1 MLNNICYNNC
11 KIKVMDS
18 STEFTNIEHPSPKQ
32 NHMIHLIK
40 TKIIFTI
47 VKKSLKNNVLY

>member
-11 KIKVMDS
+11 KIKVIDS
-18 STEFTNIEHPSPKQ
+18 STQFTNIEHPSPKQ
-32 NHMIHLIK
+32 NQMIHLIK